1 MLSKNK
7 IKNTGKATGVCKQWH
22 VTAAKTVH
30 EEIFTALTQVVF
42 PSQLPA
48 GPYFEL
54 PRGMLLLKLK
64 R

>member
-7 IKNTGKATGVCKQWH
+7 IKNTGKATGVCTQWH
-22 VTAAKTVH
+22 VTAAKTVY
-30 EEIFTALTQVVF
+30 EKIFHCTHAAEF
-42 PSQLPA
+42 PVQLPG